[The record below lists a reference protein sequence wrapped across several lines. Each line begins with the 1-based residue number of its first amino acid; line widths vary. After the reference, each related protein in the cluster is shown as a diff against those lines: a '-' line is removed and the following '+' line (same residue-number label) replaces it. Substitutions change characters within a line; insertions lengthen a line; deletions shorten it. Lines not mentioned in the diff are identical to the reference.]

1 MCCTGAHLLPKMGKL
16 NTLPTT
22 ASAQNIPA
30 RASFFTERF
39 FMKMPPLQNT
49 AKQKQETPVTV
60 SPVKIHIFKV
70 CTSTL

>member
-22 ASAQNIPA
+22 ASAHSIPA

-39 FMKMPPLQNT
+39 FMGIAPFDFPATKNRSSLCENSC
-49 AKQKQETPVTV
+49 KN
-60 SPVKIHIFKV
+60 SY
-70 CTSTL
+70 TL